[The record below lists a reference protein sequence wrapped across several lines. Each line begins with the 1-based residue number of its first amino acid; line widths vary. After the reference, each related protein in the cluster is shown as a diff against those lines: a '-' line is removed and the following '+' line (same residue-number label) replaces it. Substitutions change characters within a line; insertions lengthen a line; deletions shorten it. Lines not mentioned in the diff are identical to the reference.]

1 MSSQKQ
7 TPKYVFDNA
16 GEQTPTRFSAL
27 EALFDA
33 GTFRHLD
40 ALGIA
45 PGWRCLEVGA
55 GSGSVARGL
64 SARVRDRGQ
73 VVVTDIDTR
82 HLTGM
87 DEPNIEIRQ
96 HDIVSDD
103 LEEDYYDVA
112 HTRLVLL
119 HIPER
124 ERAIEQIVRSLRPGG
139 WVLFEEFDSLSM
151 PPDPELNPSEHFLK
165 TLGALWKVMT
175 SEGVDLRFGRL
186 LPGVME
192 KMELRDVGAEAKA
205 FLFRGASTGAAVLR
219 ANFLQMR
226 DKLIASGH
234 ITEGEFEADLAR
246 LDDPGVMWPSWVL
259 WSVWGRR
266 P

>member
-1 MSSQKQ
+1 
-7 TPKYVFDNA
+7 
-16 GEQTPTRFSAL
+16 
-27 EALFDA
+27 
-33 GTFRHLD
+33 
-40 ALGIA
+40 
-45 PGWRCLEVGA
+45 
-55 GSGSVARGL
+55 
-64 SARVRDRGQ
+64 
-73 VVVTDIDTR
+73 
-82 HLTGM
+82 
-87 DEPNIEIRQ
+87 
-96 HDIVSDD
+96 
-103 LEEDYYDVA
+103 
-112 HTRLVLL
+112 LL

-124 ERAIEQIVRSLRPGG
+124 ERAIERIVRSLRPGG

-165 TLGALWKVMT
+165 TLGALWKVMA

-186 LPGVME
+186 LPGIME
-192 KMELRDVGAEAKA
+192 KMELRDVGAQAKA

>member
-1 MSSQKQ
+1 M
-7 TPKYVFDNA
+7 PEYVFDNA
-16 GEQTPTRFSAL
+16 SEQTPTRFSAL
-27 EALFDA
+27 EGLFDA
-33 GTFRHLD
+33 GTFRHID
-40 ALGIA
+40 SLGIA
-45 PGWRCLEVGA
+45 PGSRCLEVGG

-64 SARVRDRGQ
+64 SARVGDRGQ

-87 DEPNIEIRQ
+87 DEPNIEVRQ
-96 HDIVSDD
+96 HDIVADD
-103 LEEDYYDVA
+103 LEEDHYDAA

-124 ERAIEQIVRSLRPGG
+124 ERAIERIVRSLRPGG
-139 WVLFEEFDSLSM
+139 WLLFEEFDSLSM

-165 TLGALWKVMT
+165 TLGALWKVMA
-175 SEGVDLRFGRL
+175 SEGVNLRFGRL
-186 LPGVME
+186 LPGILE
-192 KMELRDVGAEAKA
+192 KMGLRDVGAEATA
-205 FLFRGASTGAAVLR
+205 FLFKGASTGAAVLR

-226 DKLIASGH
+226 DKLIASGY

-246 LDDPGVMWPSWVL
+246 LDDPGVEWPSWVL

-266 P
+266 S